1 MRECIE
7 QLRVGGYGNG
17 GDKPPLPCGK
27 LVERAMADADR
38 RMGEVG
44 GLDGSMAEGVAVRTA
59 GSASQAVILPPDRM
73 PTDMSHRHIEA
84 VDLTEDDDEEPAPL
98 ALTEEDHSAAQLTA
112 LDDGSAVL
120 DWIVPTGRG
129 QQPVWNPRWT
139 EWLTL
144 PYDLKAMQNHFY

>member
-1 MRECIE
+1 MEGWAGQCQRGSGENR
-7 QLRVGGYGNG
+7 RVSAAG
-17 GDKPPLPCGK
+17 GDLAARPHAARHGH
-27 LVERAMADADR
+27 R
-38 RMGEVG
+38 
-44 GLDGSMAEGVAVRTA
+44 LDV
-59 GSASQAVILPPDRM
+59 
-73 PTDMSHRHIEA
+73 A

-144 PYDLKAMQNHFY
+144 PYDMKAMQNHFY

>member
-1 MRECIE
+1 MMI
-7 QLRVGGYGNG
+7 
-17 GDKPPLPCGK
+17 
-27 LVERAMADADR
+27 
-38 RMGEVG
+38 
-44 GLDGSMAEGVAVRTA
+44 GLNRSHTVTRTA

-120 DWIVPTGRG
+120 DWIIPDGEGPTACVEP
-129 QQPVWNPRWT
+129 PV
-139 EWLTL
+139 
-144 PYDLKAMQNHFY
+144 D

>member
-1 MRECIE
+1 MS
-7 QLRVGGYGNG
+7 
-17 GDKPPLPCGK
+17 
-27 LVERAMADADR
+27 A
-38 RMGEVG
+38 
-44 GLDGSMAEGVAVRTA
+44 GVAVRTA
-59 GSASQAVILPPDRM
+59 GSAPQAVILPPDRM
-73 PTDMSHRHIEA
+73 PPDMIHRLDVA
-84 VDLTEDDDEEPAPL
+84 VDLTQDDDEEAAPL
-98 ALTEEDHSAAQLTA
+98 ILTEENHSAAQLTA

>member
-1 MRECIE
+1 
-7 QLRVGGYGNG
+7 
-17 GDKPPLPCGK
+17 
-27 LVERAMADADR
+27 MADADR

-44 GLDGSMAEGVAVRTA
+44 GLDGSMSAGVAVRTA

-120 DWIVPTGRG
+120 DWIIPDGEGPTACVEP
-129 QQPVWNPRWT
+129 PV
-139 EWLTL
+139 
-144 PYDLKAMQNHFY
+144 D